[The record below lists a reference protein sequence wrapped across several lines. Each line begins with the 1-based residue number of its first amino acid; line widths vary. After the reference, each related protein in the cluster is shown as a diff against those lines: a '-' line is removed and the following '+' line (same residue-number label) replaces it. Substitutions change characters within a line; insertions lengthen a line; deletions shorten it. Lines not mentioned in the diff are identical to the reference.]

1 MYRQYIPNGL
11 LAGIVALL
19 LLGLVPPLF
28 QLAVSIISDADGL
41 AAVLTGYNIRAC
53 INTLWVGIGVSVVAT
68 ILGFIVAFA
77 IVGTHALGRPMLKA
91 LFLAPLFA
99 PSIMPAIGLIYLIGS
114 NGLILNTNLYG
125 ALGVFLGGLIFALPH
140 ATLQILVSLNTL
152 DTRIIDAA
160 RSLGA
165 GGLRRFVTV
174 IVPHCRRGILNAILV
189 TFVLTITDFGVP
201 KLLGGSFP
209 VLATEIYAQAIG
221 SQNFAVAAF
230 LSVWLL
236 VPALLAFYFSSKLTQ
251 KSGAVMNSLFVIRPN
266 TLRDQIFTVLAWL
279 IVGFEVSTIAVVIY
293 GSFVT
298 FWPYEM
304 QLTFDNYLFK
314 NSTYGVA
321 PWIHSIELAFGV
333 AVIGTLLSYVGSY
346 LVVRVKT
353 ISPQLVRLYRILTTL
368 PLCIPGTVLGL
379 GFALSFSGWP
389 IFKGPVGSI
398 VFLIFNTLI
407 HLYTV
412 AHLTSA
418 QTMAQINFQYET
430 VGKSLGVG
438 TLQTIRR
445 VVLPLSGLGMREVF
459 CYLFASAMTTISAVV
474 FLYTADSIVAAV
486 AAIDMIDS
494 GFISEGAAMSTL
506 IFISALAVRLIALKI
521 KK

>member
-1 MYRQYIPNGL
+1 MNRQNIPNL
-11 LAGIVALL
+11 MLAGLVALL
-19 LLGLVPPLF
+19 VIGLVPPLAN
-28 QLAVSIISDADGL
+28 LALSVMTELTSLDD
-41 AAVLTGYNIRAC
+41 VMTGYNVRAC
-53 INTLWVGIGVSVVAT
+53 INTLWIGAAVSLTAT
-68 ILGFIVAFA
+68 ATGFVVAFA
-77 IVGTHALGRPMLKA
+77 MTATNAMGKCLLKA

-114 NGLILNTNLYG
+114 NGLILNTELYG
-125 ALGVFLGGLIFALPH
+125 ALGVFLGGLVFALPH
-140 ATLQILVSLNTL
+140 ATLQIMVSLNML
-152 DTRIIDAA
+152 DTRTLDAA

-165 GGLRRFVTV
+165 GAWRRLMTV
-174 IVPHCRRGILNAILV
+174 IAPHCRRGILNAILI

-209 VLATEIYAQAIG
+209 VLATEIYAQAVG
-221 SQNFAVAAF
+221 SQNFAVASF
-230 LSVWLL
+230 LSFWLL
-236 VPALLAFYFSSKLTQ
+236 VPSLIAYYFSSKLKQ
-251 KSGAVMNSLFVIRPN
+251 NNASANSKLLIRPN
-266 TLRDQIFTVLAWL
+266 GKRDVLFSLAAWI

-298 FWPYEM
+298 FWPYDMTLGLE
-304 QLTFDNYLFK
+304 NYLFR
-314 NSTYGVA
+314 NSTYGVD
-321 PWIHSIELAFGV
+321 PWIHSLELAFGV
-333 AVIGTLLSYVGSY
+333 AVLGTASAFVGAYLTQRLSGISQLLVKSY
-346 LVVRVKT
+346 K
-353 ISPQLVRLYRILTTL
+353 ILTAL

-398 VFLIFNTLI
+398 AFLIFNTLI

-412 AHLTSA
+412 AHLTTS
-418 QTMAQINFQYET
+418 QTLSQINSQYET
-430 VGKSLGVG
+430 VGRSLGVK
-438 TLQTIRR
+438 TFTTVWR
-445 VVLPLSGLGMREVF
+445 VVLPLSGLGLRETF

-506 IFISALAVRLIALKI
+506 IFISALTVRLTSFKFG
-521 KK
+521 K

>member
-1 MYRQYIPNGL
+1 MNRRLLPNVLLVGL
-11 LAGIVALL
+11 VALL
-19 LLGLVPPLF
+19 VMGLVPPLF
-28 QLAVSIISDADGL
+28 QLAISVVSDADGL
-41 AAVLTGYNIRAC
+41 TSTLTGYNVRAC
-53 INTLWVGIGVSVVAT
+53 INTLWLGASVSIVAT
-68 ILGFIVAFA
+68 VLGFVVAFA
-77 IVGTHALGRPMLKA
+77 IVGTHALGRPVLKA

-114 NGLILNTNLYG
+114 NGLILNTDLYG

-152 DTRIIDAA
+152 DTRTIDAA

-165 GGLRRFVTV
+165 GNFRRFMTV
-174 IVPHCRRGILNAILV
+174 IAPHCRRGILNAILV

-251 KSGAVMNSLFVIRPN
+251 KGGTGTSSLFEIRSN
-266 TLRDQIFTVLAWL
+266 RFRDQVFTVLAWL

-293 GSFVT
+293 GAFVT

-304 QLTFDNYLFK
+304 QLTLDNYLFR

-321 PWIHSIELAFGV
+321 PWIHSLELAFGV
-333 AVIGTLLSYVGSY
+333 AAIGTVLSFVGSY
-346 LVVRVKT
+346 LTVRVRT
-353 ISPQLVRLYRILTTL
+353 IHPQLVRLYQILTTL

-379 GFALSFSGWP
+379 GFALSFSGFSL
-389 IFKGPVGSI
+389 FKGPFGSI
-398 VFLIFNTLI
+398 AFLVFNTLI

-412 AHLTSA
+412 AHLTSS
-418 QTMAQINFQYET
+418 QTMVQINAQYET
-430 VGKSLGVG
+430 VGRSLGVG
-438 TLQTIRR
+438 TLTTIRR
-445 VVLPLSGLGMREVF
+445 VILPLSSLGMREVF

-506 IFISALAVRLIALKI
+506 IFASALAVRIIALKL